1 MSDVQD
7 EVVTPVEAPV
17 ATPEPVATAPE
28 PTAGQESEKKPEAKT
43 FTEDDVNKIVQ
54 KRLAKESRRIQR
66 EVQLEVENSVLR
78 RQATPPPPTPTG
90 EPKVEDF
97 KDYDSYNRALIKAEA
112 EKQAAVMFT
121 EFQRSQQDQ
130 QNRQAQAAQSEKLK
144 SAASK
149 YEDFEEVALHNQD
162 LIIDKPSAAFILESE
177 HGADVAYFL
186 GSNLNEAKK
195 IAAMSPIQQ
204 IRALAQIEAKFST
217 PAKKPSSAPEPVKP
231 IGSGASLT
239 KDVEKMSMAEYKEY
253 RRKQGARY

>member
-78 RQATPPPPTPTG
+78 QQAQPTPKPVG

-121 EFQRSQQDQ
+121 ELQRSQQDQ

-149 YEDFEEVALHNQD
+149 YEDFEEVALHNPA

-186 GSNLNEAKK
+186 GSNLNEAQK

-239 KDVEKMSMAEYKEY
+239 KDVEKMSMAEYKDW
-253 RRKQGARY
+253 RRKQGARF

>member
-7 EVVTPVEAPV
+7 DVVAPVTPAPE

-78 RQATPPPPTPTG
+78 QQNAPKPAPVG

-112 EKQAAVMFT
+112 EKQAAVMFS
-121 EFQRSQQDQ
+121 EFQRSQQAAQ
-130 QNRQAQAAQSEKLK
+130 VQAQVAEQRQKLEK
-144 SAASK
+144 AASK
-149 YEDFEEVALHNQD
+149 YEDFHEVAMNEAVP
-162 LIIDKPSAAFILESE
+162 IDKPTAAFITESE
-177 HGADVAYFL
+177 HGADVAYYL
-186 GSNLNEAKK
+186 GSNLNEAER
-195 IAAMSPIQQ
+195 IARLSPIQQ
-204 IRALAQIEAKFST
+204 IRALAQIEAKFSS
-217 PAKKPSSAPEPVKP
+217 PQKKQTTAPEPVKP
-231 IGSGASLT
+231 IGTGASLA
-239 KDVEKMSMAEYKEY
+239 KDIEKMSMAEYKEW
-253 RRKQGARY
+253 RRKNGARY